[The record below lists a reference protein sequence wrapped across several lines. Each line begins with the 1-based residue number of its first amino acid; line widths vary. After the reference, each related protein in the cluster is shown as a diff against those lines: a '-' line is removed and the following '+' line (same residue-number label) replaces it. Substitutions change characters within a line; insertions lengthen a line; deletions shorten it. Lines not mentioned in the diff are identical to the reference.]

1 MCKVFKLIVDES
13 AEPVILEEDE
23 VLEDILIRLES
34 ISHRI
39 DDIQYSLIKNN
50 DEASSLDLDIS
61 EIDFQSIKKYGVNL
75 TPYYVII
82 KIWETPSYFKLPN
95 IVNVQSK
102 HKKGR
107 QHFCYLLGHSVL
119 TQSRGYFNLTYLK
132 VYGVPTGT
140 TTNPFTFL
148 AFNAAEPFSNT
159 GI

>member
-1 MCKVFKLIVDES
+1 MSKVFKLIVDEDN
-13 AEPVILEEDE
+13 EPVILEEDE

-82 KIWETPSYFKLPN
+82 KIQETPSYFKLPRTGSCVLFKTVFLIEFFN
-95 IVNVQSK
+95 STISTRK
-102 HKKGR
+102 SL
-107 QHFCYLLGHSVL
+107 FTSVEWM
-119 TQSRGYFNLTYLK
+119 T
-132 VYGVPTGT
+132 V
-140 TTNPFTFL
+140 
-148 AFNAAEPFSNT
+148 
-159 GI
+159 

>member
-1 MCKVFKLIVDES
+1 MSKVFKLIVDEDN
-13 AEPVILEEDE
+13 EPVILEEDE

-82 KIWETPSYFKLPN
+82 KIQETPSYFKLPLISFLLISSSYFPGSSLSRISTATCNALRYSPFLNKTSAFVSSVFTSKN
-95 IVNVQSK
+95 IE
-102 HKKGR
+102 R
-107 QHFCYLLGHSVL
+107 
-119 TQSRGYFNLTYLK
+119 
-132 VYGVPTGT
+132 
-140 TTNPFTFL
+140 
-148 AFNAAEPFSNT
+148 
-159 GI
+159 